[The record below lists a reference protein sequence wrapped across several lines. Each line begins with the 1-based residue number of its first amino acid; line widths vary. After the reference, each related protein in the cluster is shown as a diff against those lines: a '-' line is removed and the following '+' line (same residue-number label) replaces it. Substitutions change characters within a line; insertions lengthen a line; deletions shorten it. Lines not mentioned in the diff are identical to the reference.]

1 MVLFVDEMK
10 FSDIVK
16 SPISFRKSGV
26 YYTDD
31 IGRIRMRKGKNHITC
46 QFYKG
51 REHTHTLRLD
61 NPSISAPSKKDLG
74 GLYVWA
80 TTLYGKDGK
89 YADGFHIYSK
99 TRAEAREVNRKLRE
113 TFSL

>member
-1 MVLFVDEMK
+1 MDLFDD
-10 FSDIVK
+10 FVK
-16 SPISFRKSGV
+16 SPIAFHKSGV
-26 YYTDD
+26 YYTDT
-31 IGRIRMRKGKNHITC
+31 IGRRVRLRKGMKHITL

>member
-1 MVLFVDEMK
+1 MDLFDD
-10 FSDIVK
+10 FVK
-16 SPISFRKSGV
+16 SPIAFHKSGV
-26 YYTDD
+26 YYTDT
-31 IGRIRMRKGKNHITC
+31 IGRRIRMRKGKNHITC

-74 GLYVWA
+74 GLCVWE
-80 TTLYGKDGK
+80 TTLYDKGGD
-89 YADGFHIYSK
+89 YDRDDGFPIYSK
-99 TRAEAREVNRKLRE
+99 TRAEAREVNRKLRQ